1 MKTVPQVPIPITR
14 VRTQRS
20 FEQVCAQVRK
30 LVAQGALA
38 PGDRLPHETELAL
51 KLKVSRTAV
60 REALRSLELAGIV
73 EMQTGV
79 RGGFF
84 ISQGHVQGLTQAVRD
99 MVSLSK
105 VSAAEITEARLQLTR
120 IAIEL
125 ACERGTEEDLDAI
138 EAEIDAFEKLA
149 KQGAMPTR
157 ATPVVTEFY
166 RVLAM
171 ATHNRVIVMLVESL
185 SELVRGMLA
194 AIDLAVVPDVVKVRR
209 KVLRHL
215 RSREAQKA
223 SDALVKHLHAVT
235 ALLEEQRSTPVASA
249 AGTRRV
255 RGRSTP

>member
-1 MKTVPQVPIPITR
+1 MKTVPQVPIPITG

-20 FEQVCAQVRK
+20 FEQVCAQIRK

-38 PGDRLPHETELAL
+38 PGDRLPHETELAQ

-84 ISQGHVQGLTQAVRD
+84 ISQGHPQGLTQAVRD
-99 MVSLSK
+99 MVALAQ
-105 VSAAEITEARLQLTR
+105 VSADEITEARLQLTR
-120 IAIEL
+120 VAIEL
-125 ACERGTEEDLDAI
+125 ACERGTEEDFDAI
-138 EAEIDAFEKLA
+138 QAEIDAFEQLTKE
-149 KQGAMPTR
+149 GAMPTR

-171 ATHNRVIVMLVESL
+171 ATHNRVIVMMVESL

-194 AIDLAVVPDVVKVRR
+194 TIDLAVYPDVVKVRR

-215 RSREAQKA
+215 RAREAQKA
-223 SDALVKHLHAVT
+223 SEALVKHLQVVT
-235 ALLEEQRSTPVASA
+235 AVLKEQQSRPAPGA

-255 RGRSTP
+255 RGRSTL